1 MKPLTRRQQEFLS
14 KFLDLY
20 NKEDEPI
27 HYSTLADHI
36 GVGKVTAYEMLRL
49 LEDRGLVEV
58 EYYRPE
64 DQSGPGR
71 ASVVFRPTHLAES
84 TLTELAGSDWNEEEW
99 EQAKAR
105 ILEEL
110 KAGRAGGYEILM
122 DEILERL
129 DKRRSPILYLSEMV
143 TASILGLYSVKD
155 EADVR
160 GLRAI
165 LRDIGLPG
173 EIGLGALAGLSAGLS
188 LVEHANRRVA
198 SVLLRHVHR
207 YQQTLSD
214 LSVENRRR
222 LAEFTK
228 DVLEIVDS

>member
-20 NKEDEPI
+20 KKGDEPI
-27 HYSTLADHI
+27 HYSVLADHV

-49 LEDRGLVEV
+49 LEDRGLVDM

-71 ASVVFRPTHLAES
+71 ASVVFRPTPLAES
-84 TLTELAGSDWNEEEW
+84 TLAELAGSDWNEEEW

-110 KAGRAGGYEILM
+110 KAGRAGGYEILI
-122 DEILERL
+122 DDIFERL
-129 DKRRSPILYLSEMV
+129 DKKRSPILYLSEMI

-155 EADVR
+155 EADAR

-165 LRDIGLPG
+165 LGDIGLPG

-198 SVLLRHVHR
+198 SVLLHHVHR
-207 YQQTLSD
+207 YQQTLSN
-214 LSVENRRR
+214 LSAENRRR
-222 LAEFTK
+222 LAEFTQE
-228 DVLEIVDS
+228 VLEIVDS